1 VLKLDKNIYPIQ
13 VKKRAILNTMA
24 VIALT
29 IYLFSSFYIVSK
41 MFDSWA
47 LSEPLL
53 LDAFLAAQNLLV
65 RVLIVIVII
74 ASAVAFYDFLYK
86 GSIEYYLDKENFVLK
101 GGVISRFEKVL
112 PYSRIQHVII
122 RESFLQRILGL
133 ASVSIQTAREIE
145 TSTSYWWR
153 SAPTV
158 PDLNLEDA
166 KKLRDQIICISNK
179 AYRPIAG
186 V

>member
-1 VLKLDKNIYPIQ
+1 MKPMVALS
-13 VKKRAILNTMA
+13 VKTW
-24 VIALT
+24 V
-29 IYLFSSFYIVSK
+29 IVS
-41 MFDSWA
+41 
-47 LSEPLL
+47 
-53 LDAFLAAQNLLV
+53 
-65 RVLIVIVII
+65 
-74 ASAVAFYDFLYK
+74 
-86 GSIEYYLDKENFVLK
+86 
-101 GGVISRFEKVL
+101 
-112 PYSRIQHVII
+112 YSRIQHVII
-122 RESFLQRILGL
+122 RESFWQRILEL

-153 SAPTV
+153 NTQTV